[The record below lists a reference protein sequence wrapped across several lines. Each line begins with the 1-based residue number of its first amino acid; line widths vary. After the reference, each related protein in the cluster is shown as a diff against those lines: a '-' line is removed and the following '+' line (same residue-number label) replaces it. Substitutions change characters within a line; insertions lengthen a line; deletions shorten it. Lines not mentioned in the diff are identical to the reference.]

1 VIELVLAEDVGIVR
15 ITIFGETR
23 KQIVPSCGHV
33 EIIVEYTTFS
43 L

>member
-1 VIELVLAEDVGIVR
+1 VIELVLAEDVGVVR

-23 KQIVPSCGHV
+23 KQIVSSSGHV
-33 EIIVEYTTFS
+33 EIIVEYKTFS